1 MKRKT
6 FLNTVASSVAGTALF
21 SSMLSCVEASKKSKG
36 LKNWAGNYTY
46 KAEET
51 EFPETIEA
59 LVHRLRT
66 LSKGKALGTQHCFN
80 DIADTSGIQLS
91 TRHLNAILELNK
103 KEGYVLVESGI
114 KYGDLGKLLHQQG
127 WALHNLASLPH
138 ISVGGSCATAT
149 HGSGIGNGNLATAML
164 GFELATP
171 QGELL
176 WADPQT
182 KPDLFFGAGVSM
194 GALGIMTKIKLAIQ
208 PTFFVAQYVYE
219 NLPMDT
225 LKDNFD
231 TIMGAGYSVSFFT
244 HWLDKNINQVWIK
257 SRQEAPQEMP
267 TEFYGATPATTDLH
281 PIKVNSPVNCTPQMG
296 VVGPWHERLPHF
308 KMDFTPSNGEEL
320 QSEFFVSRENAYE
333 AIMAV
338 EALHEKIAP
347 LLFVTEIRCIAAD
360 SFWMSTAYKRES
372 VAIHFT
378 WKPNTPGVMALLP
391 ELEAVLKPFE
401 ARPHWGKIF
410 TQPAAEMQQLYTKF
424 NDFLQLKKVLDPKGI
439 LSNPYLKSTL
449 NL

>member
-1 MKRKT
+1 MA
-6 FLNTVASSVAGTALF
+6 ASAAGTALLPN
-21 SSMLSCVEASKKSKG
+21 MLSCEEAPKKVNG

-51 EFPETIEA
+51 QFPKTAEA
-59 LVHRLRT
+59 LAKTLKE
-66 LSKGKALGTQHCFN
+66 LSKGKALGTKHCFN
-80 DIADTSGIQLS
+80 DIADTAGIQLS
-91 TRHLNAILELNK
+91 TQHLNTILELNTQ
-103 KEGYVLVESGI
+103 EEYVLVESGI
-114 KYGDLGKLLHQQG
+114 KYGDLGKQLHQQG

-171 QGELL
+171 QGDLL
-176 WADPQT
+176 WADPQSN
-182 KPDLFFGAGVSM
+182 PNLFYGAGVSM

-208 PTFFVAQYVYE
+208 PTFSVAQHVYE
-219 NLPMDT
+219 NLPMDA
-225 LKDNFD
+225 LKDHFD

-257 SRQEAPQEMP
+257 SRQETPQEMP
-267 TEFYGATPATTDLH
+267 AEFYGATPATTDLH
-281 PIKVNSPVNCTPQMG
+281 PIKVNSPINCTPQMG

-320 QSEFFVSRENAYE
+320 QSEFFVARENAYE

-338 EALHEKIAP
+338 ETIKEKIAP
-347 LLFVTEIRCIAAD
+347 LLFVTEIRCIASD
-360 SFWMSTAYKRES
+360 SFWMSTAYERES

-391 ELEAVLKPFE
+391 ELEALLKPFA

-410 TQPAAEMQQLYTKF
+410 TQPATEMREQYAKF
-424 NDFLQLKKVLDPKGI
+424 DDFLQLKKELDPQGV
-439 LSNPYLKSTL
+439 LSNSYLERAL
-449 NL
+449 AI